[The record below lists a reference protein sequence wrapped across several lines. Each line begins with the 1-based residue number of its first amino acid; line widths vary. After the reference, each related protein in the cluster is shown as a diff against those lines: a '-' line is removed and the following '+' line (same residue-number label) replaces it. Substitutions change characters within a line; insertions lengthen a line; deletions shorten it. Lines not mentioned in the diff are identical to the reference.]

1 MIYSEWHFGNDN
13 IPLLTTAIHNGH
25 HFPLELVGFFGV
37 DEKDRLREEDPYT
50 SEFASLFPNYVVN
63 YTSRFVVDL
72 NRSLEKAVYLKP
84 EDCWGLNPWLKP
96 LPEEYLNK
104 LYEDYDAWYSLLR
117 YQIERMLKTHPFL
130 IILDLH
136 SYNYLRN
143 GPETEPEQNTPDII
157 IGRSNLKSDY
167 YPLIDSLREIMGN
180 NTLQNRKL
188 DCQLDV
194 KFTGGN
200 LSQWLNAHYPDK
212 LICLAIE
219 FKKIFMDERTGELYP
234 TTFTQLKTLFKES
247 IASWLQN
254 SFNIQL
260 T

>member
-143 GPETEPEQNTPDII
+143 
-157 IGRSNLKSDY
+157 
-167 YPLIDSLREIMGN
+167 
-180 NTLQNRKL
+180 
-188 DCQLDV
+188 
-194 KFTGGN
+194 
-200 LSQWLNAHYPDK
+200 
-212 LICLAIE
+212 
-219 FKKIFMDERTGELYP
+219 
-234 TTFTQLKTLFKES
+234 
-247 IASWLQN
+247 
-254 SFNIQL
+254 
-260 T
+260 

>member
-1 MIYSEWHFGNDN
+1 MIYSEWHLGNDN
-13 IPLLTTAIHNGH
+13 IPILATAIHNGH
-25 HFPLELVGFFGV
+25 YFPLELVKFCGV

-72 NRSLEKAVYLKP
+72 NRPIEKAVYLKP
-84 EDCWGLNPWLKP
+84 EDCWGLVPWLKP
-96 LPEEYLNK
+96 LPEEYITT
-104 LYEDYDAWYSLLR
+104 LYEDYNAWYTLLN

-130 IILDLH
+130 IVLDLH

-143 GPETEPEQNTPDII
+143 GPETEPEKNTPDVI

-167 YPLIDSLREIMGN
+167 YPLIDSLRDIIRN
-180 NTLQNRKL
+180 KTIHNRSL

-200 LSQWLNAHYPDK
+200 LSQWLNAHYSDQ

-219 FKKIFMDERTGELYP
+219 FKKIFMDEWTGELDYDI
-234 TTFTQLKTLFKES
+234 FHQLQAIFKEAIS
-247 IASWLQN
+247 SWFLN
-254 SFNIQL
+254 AFNIKL
-260 T
+260 G